1 MKYTG
6 ICYVVYRNMLCS
18 IQEYVMK
25 YTGICYTG
33 IVYKNML

>member
-25 YTGICYTG
+25 YTGICY
-33 IVYKNML
+33 VVDKNM